1 MPQEAAIGMLMA
13 MPMATPRIK
22 ATPTTTTPAEATTRA
37 MATGMARRLT
47 TAPAT
52 LITPPMADPPAH
64 ATPSAP
70 FAPPAPGEARL
81 RLFQLVSPALPVGA
95 FSYSEGLEWLVQHGR
110 LPDGAAVR
118 AWLEAE
124 CRAGVLA
131 IEAASLPEL
140 MDLLRRAGGDG
151 PGAREAALAVRE
163 WESWLFAQREAPELR
178 AQQRQMGGS
187 LGQLL
192 ADLGWPPPV
201 EAAPLAWTAAWA
213 WAGLC
218 LEIPPAE
225 LVEAYLYA
233 WTASQLSAAV
243 RLVPLGPTEA
253 QRLQLALAPG
263 LAHRARELATCDP
276 RTLWNGGVGAGL
288 AQLGHGELYSRL
300 FRT

>member
-1 MPQEAAIGMLMA
+1 MPLQA
-13 MPMATPRIK
+13 
-22 ATPTTTTPAEATTRA
+22 
-37 MATGMARRLT
+37 ATGIVMALAT
-47 TAPAT
+47 ITAPAPQ
-52 LITPPMADPPAH
+52 ITPPMADPTA
-64 ATPSAP
+64 A
-70 FAPPAPGEARL
+70 APGEARL

-124 CRAGVLA
+124 CRAGVLP

-140 MDLLRRAGGDG
+140 MRLLRRAGRDG

-163 WESWLFAQREAPELR
+163 RDNWLLAQREAPELR

-263 LAHRARELATCDP
+263 LAHRARELVASDP
-276 RTLWNGGVGAGL
+276 RTLWNAGVGAGL

-300 FRT
+300 FRS

>member
-37 MATGMARRLT
+37 MATGMARRMT
-47 TAPAT
+47 TAPAM
-52 LITPPMADPPAH
+52 LITPPMADPPAY

-163 WESWLFAQREAPELR
+163 WESWLLAQREAPELR

-192 ADLGWPPPV
+192 ADLGWPSGCSWPW
-201 EAAPLAWTAAWA
+201 PLAWPTAPGSW
-213 WAGLC
+213 
-218 LEIPPAE
+218 PPAIPAPSGM
-225 LVEAYLYA
+225 LA
-233 WTASQLSAAV
+233 WGRVWPSWAMGSSTRGCSAV
-243 RLVPLGPTEA
+243 RT
-253 QRLQLALAPG
+253 RLALISDSGFPVS
-263 LAHRARELATCDP
+263 
-276 RTLWNGGVGAGL
+276 VG
-288 AQLGHGELYSRL
+288 
-300 FRT
+300 

>member
-1 MPQEAAIGMLMA
+1 MPLQAATAMA
-13 MPMATPRIK
+13 M
-22 ATPTTTTPAEATTRA
+22 A
-37 MATGMARRLT
+37 MAES
-47 TAPAT
+47 
-52 LITPPMADPPAH
+52 PPMDADPPMEA
-64 ATPSAP
+64 AP
-70 FAPPAPGEARL
+70 APAPGEARL

-110 LPDGAAVR
+110 LADGAAVR

-124 CRAGVLA
+124 CRAGVLP

-140 MDLLRRAGGDG
+140 MRLLRRAGGDG

-163 WESWLFAQREAPELR
+163 RDNWLLAQREAPELR

-192 ADLGWPPPV
+192 AELGWPPPV

-263 LAHRARELATCDP
+263 LAHRARELVASDP
-276 RTLWNGGVGAGL
+276 RTLWNAGVGAGL

-300 FRT
+300 FRS